1 MKKKFFSFIILAASL
16 AAVSCNKETNNPNP
30 KPEPD
35 DPQVVDDK
43 FEVSASIQQTKT
55 AMSANVTSW
64 TENDALLV
72 SHNGI
77 SDGKFDLKDAE
88 KGIFQGELAAEL
100 TQASNDWTAVY
111 PYAADASLSEYPV
124 TITKEQAQSGVNS
137 MSHLCGSNAPLYA
150 VAAAVAK
157 DETPAFEMNHLA
169 SFLKVTVKNGQD
181 FPYSVNQVEF
191 WNWIGDGSQNAI
203 LTGAFTAD
211 LTAQAPVLAKVSGE
225 PCVSLSVENAV
236 IEAGASADFFMAVA
250 PCTLPSGAS
259 FTVYVNGG
267 PDHGGFQQAVTFSDL
282 ELKAGEIKAVEV
294 EVSTNKVQIAGD
306 AVGGWDLNK
315 QPAMTP
321 VAQGQYTW
329 TGKIGKNSFRFVL
342 NKDWEKQFIPAD
354 GDHELSYAEQ
364 ELALNFSSEP
374 GDHLYWNSIAGE
386 YKVDI
391 DVIAGTMKVTKVSF
405 DKPIN
410 TVSEIYLT
418 GDFNSWGVKGAD
430 SAEKTPAQ
438 FTKEGDVYTL
448 TIELEGG
455 IKNEE
460 KGEYYNTNLLLYGD
474 EITDNWTGVAGS
486 AVYMSKDNAVV
497 KKYIQGAGVDGF
509 NGINVQ
515 DSGKYKI
522 TVDMA
527 VQCVSIEAV
536 AE

>member
-43 FEVSASIQQTKT
+43 FEVSASIKQTKT

-150 VAAAVAK
+150 VAAVAK

-250 PCTLPSGAS
+250 PGTLPSGAS

-342 NKDWEKQFIPAD
+342 NNDWEKQFIPAD

-364 ELALNFSSEP
+364 KLALNFSSEP

-418 GDFNSWGVKGAD
+418 GDFNSWGEKGAD

-438 FTKEGDVYTL
+438 FTKDGDVYTL
-448 TIELEGG
+448 TIELAGG

-497 KKYIQGAGVDGF
+497 KKYIQGAGVDNFG
-509 NGINVQ
+509 GIYVK

-527 VQCVSIEAV
+527 VHCVSIEAV

>member
-1 MKKKFFSFIILAASL
+1 
-16 AAVSCNKETNNPNP
+16 
-30 KPEPD
+30 
-35 DPQVVDDK
+35 
-43 FEVSASIQQTKT
+43 
-55 AMSANVTSW
+55 
-64 TENDALLV
+64 
-72 SHNGI
+72 
-77 SDGKFDLKDAE
+77 
-88 KGIFQGELAAEL
+88 
-100 TQASNDWTAVY
+100 
-111 PYAADASLSEYPV
+111 
-124 TITKEQAQSGVNS
+124 
-137 MSHLCGSNAPLYA
+137 
-150 VAAAVAK
+150 
-157 DETPAFEMNHLA
+157 
-169 SFLKVTVKNGQD
+169 
-181 FPYSVNQVEF
+181 
-191 WNWIGDGSQNAI
+191 
-203 LTGAFTAD
+203 
-211 LTAQAPVLAKVSGE
+211 
-225 PCVSLSVENAV
+225 
-236 IEAGASADFFMAVA
+236 
-250 PCTLPSGAS
+250 
-259 FTVYVNGG
+259 
-267 PDHGGFQQAVTFSDL
+267 
-282 ELKAGEIKAVEV
+282 
-294 EVSTNKVQIAGD
+294 
-306 AVGGWDLNK
+306 
-315 QPAMTP
+315 MTP

-342 NKDWEKQFIPAD
+342 NKDWKKQFIPAD

-364 ELALNFSSEP
+364 KLALNFSSEP